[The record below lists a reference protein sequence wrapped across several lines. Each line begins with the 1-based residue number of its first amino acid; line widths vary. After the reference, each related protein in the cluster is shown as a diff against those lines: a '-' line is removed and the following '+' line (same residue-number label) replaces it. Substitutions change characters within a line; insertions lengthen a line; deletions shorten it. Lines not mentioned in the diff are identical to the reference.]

1 MAGLNWSYGESIS
14 DKYERK
20 RSSDAYRAASVRS
33 QAKGTEENK
42 TFRLDVL
49 VPLEAT
55 GVVFGVGDTNADSAA
70 STQD

>member
-1 MAGLNWSYGESIS
+1 M
-14 DKYERK
+14 
-20 RSSDAYRAASVRS
+20 SDAYHTTSLRP

-49 VPLEAT
+49 VPLKAT